1 MKKNILIL
9 LLMTGISS
17 MVTAQNIRLNAYGAY
32 AFDDGFD
39 YYNSPTENF
48 SGTVQGGFQWG
59 FGAEFMVKRNKG
71 IELRYLHQ
79 DATVPTTYYNSG
91 VKTKTI
97 DLGINY
103 YLIGGSNYFRVENE
117 KIEPYAGFSIGV
129 ADLRN
134 NTAGQGSNSNRTA
147 FAWGVK
153 GGTNIWFS
161 PKVGL
166 KLQAELLSASAATGG
181 AYYATWWGPV
191 YANTYSSLYQFSL
204 GGGLTFKLGK

>member
-1 MKKNILIL
+1 
-9 LLMTGISS
+9 MTGISS

-39 YYNSPTENF
+39 SYNSTTSYF
-48 SGTVQGGFQWG
+48 KGTVQGGFQWG
-59 FGAEFMVKRNKG
+59 FGAEFMVQRNKG
-71 IELRYLHQ
+71 LEFKYLHQ
-79 DATVPTTYYNSG
+79 NSKVPTTYYNNG
-91 VKTKTI
+91 LKNQTF

-103 YLIGGSNYFRVENE
+103 YLLGGSNYFRVDND
-117 KIEPYAGFSIGV
+117 KIEPYAGFSMGI

-134 NTAGQGSNSNRTA
+134 TTPNQTGGNSNRTA

-166 KLQAELLSASAATGG
+166 KLQAELLSAVAATGG
-181 AYYATWWGPV
+181 AYFWTYYGPV
-191 YANTYSSLYQFSL
+191 YANTYSALYQFSL